1 MIDRKEHSMPRKK
14 KFQTSLPSIPC
25 TEEMRN
31 AVVAVADRNNL
42 NLVDVIR
49 QSISLFLSENDT
61 KSINQETKSILEQL
75 A

>member
-1 MIDRKEHSMPRKK
+1 MVRKK

-31 AVVAVADRNNL
+31 AVVAVAERDNL
-42 NLVDVIR
+42 NLVDVVR
-49 QSISLFLSENDT
+49 QSITLFLSQNDT
-61 KSINQETKSILEQL
+61 KSIIQDTKIIEKEQI

>member
-1 MIDRKEHSMPRKK
+1 MPRKK

-25 TEEMRN
+25 TEEMRK

-49 QSISLFLSENDT
+49 QSITLFLSENDT
-61 KSINQETKSILEQL
+61 KVSPVNRIVSPRSKLHEH
-75 A
+75 

>member
-1 MIDRKEHSMPRKK
+1 MPRKK

-31 AVVAVADRNNL
+31 AVVAVADRDNL

-49 QSISLFLSENDT
+49 QSITLFLSENDT
-61 KSINQETKSILEQL
+61 KRIELESKSIKEQI